1 MTTIPTP
8 ADFLMIRE
16 PDEDDAEPFEQN
28 AARLD
33 DLERRLYALEAR
45 GRDLQNDAQL
55 LQEETSDQEHRM
67 HTLIEDLADEQAKH
81 AVVIALVDQI
91 EGIVRKSTSQVSLAV
106 KAAIKAWA
114 NPDTPSPA
122 PDVAESAVD
131 DAAGAGSPEQD
142 VQQSAGEGL
151 PQPAVDAPVDEWRA
165 YARSIHA
172 VPEGTVL
179 DQMNRS
185 QIRTLLGIEQPV
197 PAAEA

>member
-16 PDEDDAEPFEQN
+16 PDEDDVDPFDQN

-33 DLERRLYALEAR
+33 DLERRLFALET
-45 GRDLQNDAQL
+45 GTYPEELPSRDEL
-55 LQEETSDQEHRM
+55 LVREDESAALLIDTSNE
-67 HTLIEDLADEQAKH
+67 LADLEAKH
-81 AVVIALVDQI
+81 DVVLRLIDQI
-91 EGIVRKSTSQVSLAV
+91 EGIVKKSTSKVSLDV

-114 NPDTPSPA
+114 NPETPSPA
-122 PDVAESAVD
+122 PDADEPAVD
-131 DAAGAGSPEQD
+131 EAAGAGSPEQD

-165 YARSIHA
+165 YARAQGYTGAGI
-172 VPEGTVL
+172 

-185 QIRTLLGIEQPV
+185 QIRTMLGIEQPV
-197 PAAEA
+197 TAAGA